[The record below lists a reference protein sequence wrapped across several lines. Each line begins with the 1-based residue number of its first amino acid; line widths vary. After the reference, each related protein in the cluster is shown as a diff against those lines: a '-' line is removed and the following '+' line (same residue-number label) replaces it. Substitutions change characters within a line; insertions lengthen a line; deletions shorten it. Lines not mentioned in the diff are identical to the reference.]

1 MFISYFESKD
11 LTFFTAV
18 LERACSDIQYLD
30 ESRREVIAARILHLA
45 QTGER
50 DFEALRKYAVASNL
64 VTVQASPSGSDFSLA
79 AIFHGRRDL
88 AAGSPLSLRE
98 RNEFYQAA

>member
-30 ESRREVIAARILHLA
+30 ESRRETIAARILRLA

-50 DFEALRKYAVASNL
+50 DFEALRKYAAASSPGPG
-64 VTVQASPSGSDFSLA
+64 QASPSGPDFSPA

>member
-1 MFISYFESKD
+1 MFVSYFESKD

-30 ESRREVIAARILHLA
+30 ESRRETIAARILHLA

-50 DFEALRKYAVASNL
+50 DFEALRKYATASSPGFPVWTRFFSRGDFRGPARFGGREPSIVAR
-64 VTVQASPSGSDFSLA
+64 A
-79 AIFHGRRDL
+79 
-88 AAGSPLSLRE
+88 E
-98 RNEFYQAA
+98 

>member
-30 ESRREVIAARILHLA
+30 ESRRETIAARILHLA
-45 QTGER
+45 QSGER
-50 DFEALRKYAVASNL
+50 DFEALRKYATASSPGPGQATPVWTRFFSRGDFPWLARFGSREPSIVAR
-64 VTVQASPSGSDFSLA
+64 A
-79 AIFHGRRDL
+79 
-88 AAGSPLSLRE
+88 E
-98 RNEFYQAA
+98 

>member
-1 MFISYFESKD
+1 MFVSYFESKD

-18 LERACSDIQYLD
+18 LERACSDIGRPD
-30 ESRREVIAARILHLA
+30 ESRRQAIAARILHLA

-50 DFEALRKYAVASNL
+50 DFEALRKYAAASSPGPG
-64 VTVQASPSGSDFSLA
+64 QASPSGPDFSPA
-79 AIFHGRRDL
+79 AIFHGGRDL